1 MSTVEA
7 TSELRPFTEQEP
19 FLDRDKRFYGYVS
32 GVGAGKTFAG
42 IIRTILNMECWNPGE
57 MGAIVAP
64 TTTMVKDVIIAQ
76 MRDVGLLD
84 HWEYKSTH
92 SDSPGLHAPNGSRAL
107 ILSADNRRTVER
119 LRGLNL
125 AWWWMDEEAIIDKR
139 ARDILTQRLRT
150 GNYRNGYVTTTP
162 KGKNHTYDFFV
173 GDVDADRRDH
183 GTGHVY
189 TAPDRLA
196 IVGVPTHANPHT
208 PKDYKESV
216 ERDLPS
222 ALIAQ
227 EVQGQFVEVGSGL
240 LTEDMLDFVAPEDMG
255 PPERTYTWYVG
266 VDIGVKAD
274 AEKARADDADY
285 WAAAAIAYDGLKNV
299 AYLVD
304 VSRKRG
310 LTLQQGVAWLSAVLE
325 DIPTGRVLAEANQ
338 AQRWFVQA
346 ARDAGLRVDPVQNTA
361 PKEDRILYMSV
372 PFENGQVK
380 VVDHIDWSD
389 FVAEWLAFP
398 DGRHDD
404 QLDAVE
410 IALQSVNLG
419 GGVTALGGDAYGESD
434 TYRGTQRKS

>member
-1 MSTVEA
+1 MA
-7 TSELRPFTEQEP
+7 TAEPQPEQPTELRPFPEQEP
-19 FLDRDKRFYGYVS
+19 FLGTDRKFYGYVS

-42 IIRTILNMECWNPGE
+42 IIRTILNMERWNPGE

-76 MRDVGLLD
+76 MRDVGLLE
-84 HWEYKSTH
+84 HWEYKSAH
-92 SDSPGLHAPNGSRAL
+92 SDEPGLHAPNGSRAL

-183 GTGHVY
+183 GAGQLYVTE
-189 TAPDRLA
+189 DRLA

-208 PKDYKESV
+208 PADYKESV

-240 LTEDMLDFVAPEDMG
+240 LTQDMLTFVEPEDMG
-255 PPERTYTWYVG
+255 PPEREYTWYVG
-266 VDIGVKAD
+266 VDIGVEAD
-274 AEKARADDADY
+274 AEKARTNDADY
-285 WAAAAIAYDGLKNV
+285 WAAAAIAYDGLKNA

-310 LTLQQGVAWLSAVLE
+310 LSLQQGVAWLSAVLE

-346 ARDAGLRVDPVQNTA
+346 ARDAGIRVEAVHNTA

-372 PFENGQVK
+372 PFENGQAML
-380 VVDHIDWSD
+380 VDHVDWSD

-398 DGRHDD
+398 DGGHDD

-419 GGVTALGGDAYGESD
+419 GGINAYGGDAYDG
-434 TYRGTQRKS
+434 